1 MCTAVYTYLNSS
13 QGEWDLLVM
22 IPYLVFG
29 TALPTAGLVNT
40 AVKLIAGGWG
50 SPILM
55 DGSMDYADAIMA

>member
-22 IPYLVFG
+22 IPYIVVG
-29 TALPTAGLVNT
+29 NALILAGILNIL
-40 AVKLIAGGWG
+40 VKLIAGGWG

-55 DGSMDYADAIMA
+55 DDSMNYSDAIKK

>member
-1 MCTAVYTYLNSS
+1 LFTYLNSS
-13 QGEWDLLVM
+13 KGSWDLLEM
-22 IPYLVFG
+22 IPYLVLG
-29 TALPTAGLVNT
+29 ILLPTAGLVNI